1 MFSGQG
7 SQYYHMGKELY
18 ENHAQFKLWMD
29 HCDKIV
35 QPHIQISLIDILYSG
50 RKKSESFDHLLYT
63 NPALLCIE
71 YSLVRVLMEMGVQ
84 PDFLL
89 GYSLGEITASVVSG
103 AISLEEGIEVVVGMA
118 RLAEENTPQVEML
131 AVIES
136 LEITTEFPDLF
147 KNCWVTGK
155 NFQRSF
161 VVSGLSSDIRNL
173 QEGLNKMNLISQ
185 KLPVKYGFHTELI
198 DPIES
203 EFNQMISKLNISSIG
218 IPMISS
224 LKNETLHE
232 ISKNYFWEV
241 IRYPVD
247 FMKTI
252 EWMLKKGD
260 YIFIDVGPSGTLATF
275 VKYILSSDSRS
286 ISLQMINQF
295 GNDLKA
301 IEKLGISL
309 SEEALV

>member
-7 SQYYHMGKELY
+7 SQYYQMGKELY
-18 ENHAQFKLWMD
+18 ENHAQFKFWMD
-29 HCDKIV
+29 HCDEIV
-35 QPHIQISLIDILYSG
+35 QSHIQTSLIDVLYSG

-84 PDFLL
+84 PDFLM

-103 AISLEEGIEVVVGMA
+103 AISLGEGIQLVVGMA
-118 RLAEENTPQVEML
+118 RLAEENTQQVEML
-131 AVIES
+131 AVLES
-136 LEITTEFPDLF
+136 QEITTELPELF
-147 KNCWVTGK
+147 KNCWVTGR

-161 VVSGLSSDIRNL
+161 VVGGLPNDIRYL
-173 QEGLNKMNLISQ
+173 QEGLNKINLISQ
-185 KLPVKYGFHTELI
+185 KLPIKYGFHTELI

-203 EFNQMISKLNISSIG
+203 EFKKLISKLSISSIG
-218 IPMISS
+218 IPLISS
-224 LKNETLHE
+224 LKNEAVQE
-232 ISKNYFWEV
+232 ISKDYFWEV

-247 FMKTI
+247 FKKTV
-252 EWMLKKGD
+252 EWMLRKGD

-275 VKYILSSDSRS
+275 VKYILPSDSRS

-295 GNDLKA
+295 GNDLKS
-301 IEKLGISL
+301 IEKLKTSL
-309 SEEALV
+309 PE